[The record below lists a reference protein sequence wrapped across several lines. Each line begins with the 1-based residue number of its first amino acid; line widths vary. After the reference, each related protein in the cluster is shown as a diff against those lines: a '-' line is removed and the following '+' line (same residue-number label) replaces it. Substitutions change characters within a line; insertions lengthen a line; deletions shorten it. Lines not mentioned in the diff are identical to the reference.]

1 MYSIVK
7 RLRQRGLRKHIN
19 DVQSDPGAT
28 GDVTLV
34 LCGDGAQLKLSSD
47 DGSRQEPIIP
57 VLLNAQLV
65 TMHSDK
71 MLFQGHERGEGG
83 SEYVQEWSVVVLA
96 GSRTG

>member
-7 RLRQRGLRKHIN
+7 RLRQLGLRKHIN

-47 DGSRQEPIIP
+47 DGSRQEAIIP
-57 VLLNAQLV
+57 MLLDAKLV
-65 TMHSDK
+65 TMHTDK
-71 MLFQGHERGEGG
+71 MLFKGIERGEGG
-83 SEYVQEWSVVVLA
+83 AEYVQEWSVRVLA
-96 GSRTG
+96 GSKTG

>member
-19 DVQSDPGAT
+19 DVQSDPGST

-34 LCGDGAQLKLSSD
+34 LCGDGAQLKLSF
-47 DGSRQEPIIP
+47 PM
-57 VLLNAQLV
+57 LLDAKLV
-65 TMHSDK
+65 TMHTDK
-71 MLFQGHERGEGG
+71 MLFKGIERGEGG
-83 SEYVQEWSVVVLA
+83 AEYVQEWPVRILA